1 MTAAEKPTA
10 AFILSLA
17 GGVLILAGGVFGL
30 TAWMMW
36 GGMAYWGGWRG
47 MMGPWMMMGWWMPWA
62 WSALSLT
69 GLFSGIAVIA
79 SALMLQSRP
88 NQAQTWGALI
98 LAFSIISIFGMG
110 GFIIGALLA
119 LVGGILA
126 LTWKPQ

>member
-10 AFILSLA
+10 AFILSLV
-17 GGVLILAGGVFGL
+17 GGVLILAGGLFGL

-36 GGMAYWGGWRG
+36 GGMAYWGG

-69 GLFSGIAVIA
+69 GLVSGIVVIA
-79 SALMLQSRP
+79 GALMLQSRP

-126 LTWKPQ
+126 LT